1 MKTKKLK
8 ALVLFLLCMCAC
20 GPIKDQTGIKGE
32 RNCGTMNGYQE
43 RIKNDAEF
51 ARNERNL
58 ENTITNYVENIRQGG
73 LSNFRSQVVT
83 IPVVVHVVYNTSA
96 ENISDAQIQS
106 QIANLNRDFRRN
118 NADAST
124 IPSAFSGLAAD
135 SKIEFKL
142 AQRDENCN
150 PTTGITRTNTST
162 VTFSFNP
169 FAATET
175 SRNPV
180 KFASSGGVDGWD
192 SSQYLNMWVCN
203 LSGTLLGYGSF
214 PSDLASRPDEDGVVM
229 DYQYFGDTGT
239 ATAPFDMGRTA
250 VHEIGHWLN
259 LRHIWGDDGNA
270 CTGSDQVADTPNQAG
285 PNYSCPSFPS
295 ITCGNG
301 PNGDMYMNFMDY
313 VNDDCMTMFTL
324 GQSERM
330 DAVLYTTRAS
340 IVSSQ
345 GDIPPPAIAGA
356 DLFSKDTDAD
366 VGNEPNN
373 ESTRFY
379 RSEDM
384 WVRNTND
391 GLTNEEH
398 QNPIGGATNYVYVK
412 VRNRG
417 CTTSA
422 SANVRLYWAKASTG
436 LSWPTPW
443 DGSVGSPVYGSPLGV
458 QPTGAVSG
466 SGYTILEFQWNN
478 TPNPNDYA
486 AFGADKAHFCLLSR
500 IETSSTAP
508 YGMTSPETTNLGNN
522 VKNNN
527 NIVWKNVTVS
537 IPSGGRYA
545 SVLVSNYTRTP
556 KVYTLRFDIPRI
568 KNILNNGELYI
579 SPESPL
585 IKYLKET
592 GQLKTKGIEQTNRG
606 YLVADRNAQL
616 LDFKLDSS
624 QTLALDIEFITNPER
639 LKYNKAVFEFEV
651 EQYNKQKQI
660 GGQHFAFK
668 VEKQK

>member
-1 MKTKKLK
+1 MKTMKLK
-8 ALVLFLLCMCAC
+8 ALVLILLSIVAC
-20 GPIKDQTGIKGE
+20 GPIQDQTGIKDK
-32 RNCGTMNGYQE
+32 RNCGTMLDYNE
-43 RIKNDAEF
+43 RLDNDAEF
-51 ARNERNL
+51 NRNERDL
-58 ENTITNYVENIRQGG
+58 ENRIGNYIENLKQGG

-96 ENISDAQIQS
+96 QNISDAQIQS
-106 QIANLNRDFRRN
+106 QIDNLNRDFRRN

-150 PTTGITRTNTST
+150 PTTGITRTNTT
-162 VTFSFNP
+162 ATSFN
-169 FAATET
+169 FSSTAATET
-175 SRNPV
+175 ARNPV
-180 KFASSGGVDGWD
+180 KFASSNGVDAWD
-192 SSQYLNMWVCN
+192 TSQYLNMWVCN
-203 LSGTLLGYGSF
+203 LSGNLLGYGSF
-214 PSDLASRPDEDGVVM
+214 PSDFASRPNEDGVVM
-229 DYQYFGDTGT
+229 DYEFFGDTGT
-239 ATAPFDMGRTA
+239 VSAPFNMGRTT

-259 LRHIWGDDGNA
+259 LRHIWGDDGNG
-270 CTGSDQVADTPNQAG
+270 CSGSDQVADTPNQG
-285 PNYSCPSFPS
+285 DENYGCPSFPEVS
-295 ITCGNG
+295 CSNG
-301 PNGDMYMNFMDY
+301 PNGDMYMNYMDY
-313 VNDDCMTMFTL
+313 VDDDCMTMFTL

-356 DLFSKDTDAD
+356 DLFSQDTDAD

-379 RSEDM
+379 KSEDI

-398 QNPIGGATNYVYVK
+398 QNPVGGATNYVYVK

-417 CTTSA
+417 CSSSA

-458 QPTGAVSG
+458 QATGAVDG
-466 SGYTILEFQWNN
+466 SGFTILEFQWNN

-486 AFGADKAHFCLLSR
+486 SFGADKAHFCLLSR
-500 IETSSTAP
+500 IETSTTSP
-508 YGMTSPETTNLGNN
+508 FGMTSPETTDLGDN

-545 SVLVSNYTRTP
+545 SVLVSNYTKNP
-556 KVYTLRFDIPRI
+556 GVYTLQFDIPRV
-568 KNILNNGELYI
+568 KNILDNGELYI
-579 SPESPL
+579 SPKSPL
-585 IKYLKET
+585 IEYLRGT

-606 YLVADRNAQL
+606 YLIASRNAQL
-616 LDFKLDSS
+616 LDFKLDNS
-624 QTLALDIEFITNPER
+624 QTLALDLEFVANPER
-639 LKYNKAVFEFEV
+639 LKYNKDVFEFEV
-651 EQYNKQKQI
+651 EQFNKQKRI

-668 VEKQK
+668 TEK

>member
-1 MKTKKLK
+1 
-8 ALVLFLLCMCAC
+8 
-20 GPIKDQTGIKGE
+20 
-32 RNCGTMNGYQE
+32 
-43 RIKNDAEF
+43 
-51 ARNERNL
+51 
-58 ENTITNYVENIRQGG
+58 
-73 LSNFRSQVVT
+73 
-83 IPVVVHVVYNTSA
+83 
-96 ENISDAQIQS
+96 
-106 QIANLNRDFRRN
+106 
-118 NADAST
+118 
-124 IPSAFSGLAAD
+124 
-135 SKIEFKL
+135 
-142 AQRDENCN
+142 
-150 PTTGITRTNTST
+150 
-162 VTFSFNP
+162 
-169 FAATET
+169 
-175 SRNPV
+175 
-180 KFASSGGVDGWD
+180 
-192 SSQYLNMWVCN
+192 
-203 LSGTLLGYGSF
+203 
-214 PSDLASRPDEDGVVM
+214 
-229 DYQYFGDTGT
+229 
-239 ATAPFDMGRTA
+239 
-250 VHEIGHWLN
+250 
-259 LRHIWGDDGNA
+259 
-270 CTGSDQVADTPNQAG
+270 
-285 PNYSCPSFPS
+285 
-295 ITCGNG
+295 
-301 PNGDMYMNFMDY
+301 
-313 VNDDCMTMFTL
+313 
-324 GQSERM
+324 
-330 DAVLYTTRAS
+330 
-340 IVSSQ
+340 
-345 GDIPPPAIAGA
+345 
-356 DLFSKDTDAD
+356 
-366 VGNEPNN
+366 
-373 ESTRFY
+373 
-379 RSEDM
+379 
-384 WVRNTND
+384 
-391 GLTNEEH
+391 
-398 QNPIGGATNYVYVK
+398 VYVK

-585 IKYLKET
+585 IKYLKEI

-616 LDFKLDSS
+616 LDFKLDNS

-639 LKYNKAVFEFEV
+639 LKYNKAVFEFEL
-651 EQYNKQKQI
+651 EQYNKQKRI